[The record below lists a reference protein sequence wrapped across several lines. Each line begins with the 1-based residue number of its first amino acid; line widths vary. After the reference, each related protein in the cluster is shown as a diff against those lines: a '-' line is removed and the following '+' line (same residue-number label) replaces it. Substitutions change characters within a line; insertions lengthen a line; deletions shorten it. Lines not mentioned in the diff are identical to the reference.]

1 MLYGSGEYDQRP
13 GFAKLL
19 KCIDKLIQL
28 ISGVE
33 QSFNKHG
40 IITGNAVT
48 FNDMLLVLDK
58 WIEFFFVLRIQF
70 QADKCF
76 DIVAECHGTQDGM
89 VSGDI
94 SMLFQI
100 CDAC

>member
-1 MLYGSGEYDQRP
+1 MLYGSGEYDQRS

-70 QADKCF
+70 QADKGF
-76 DIVAECHGTQDGM
+76 DIVAECHGIQDGM

-94 SMLFQI
+94 SMHFPDL
-100 CDAC
+100 